1 MALIKLNECYG
12 STIDLVEFS
21 IRQEVGETLAPSTL
35 FRRNCLATKVGGVFF
50 FVLALVVRRFLCL
63 LVGVV
68 VVIHCLVAR

>member
-35 FRRNCLATKVGGVFF
+35 FRRNCLATKVGGFF